1 MQYVASRWILF
12 VRGEGHDLKLKA
24 AIVQM
29 AERDKGEFDAFPF
42 PPYDIQ
48 LGLMR
53 RLYHALDQGHVGL
66 FESPTGTGKT
76 MSLIVACLTWLED
89 FREREAGAQG
99 ENTANI
105 VDGVIPGDET
115 NTAGARGD
123 AGGDG
128 QVVSE
133 PAKDSDNSGD
143 EEPDWMKSF
152 ASDLEREKRELK
164 EKARAERLEKAAR
177 KEMHLNG
184 GRGDGAIRSSKFRK
198 TGDMLGVAVEEQRR
212 RGQEIGARTVDIDD
226 GGNDD
231 DEFLLGDDDDE
242 AVAMRRRLAGYL
254 DNQSSSDDEDV
265 LLSDVE
271 EDTRKRPQV
280 FFVSRTHSQLM
291 QFVGELKK
299 TRFHPGMSL
308 VSLASRKQLCIN
320 PDVLKLGSSAMIN
333 ERCMDLQNDKVRKQ
347 ASVEDK
353 DGERG
358 KRKVK
363 KCRCPYLK
371 RNTKGEQLMK
381 DMMLSEALDIEDLAS
396 LGKKRGICPY
406 YAAREAAKE
415 SDIVLAP
422 YSSLIMSDT
431 RDSLGLDV
439 GGSVVI
445 VDEAHNLVDAI
456 NGGHSCV
463 LSVEDVARATEQIDF
478 YFQRFKTRLSGHNA
492 KTVQTLLLA
501 AKAISSKVFGGSMQ
515 SGPTVVMTTNKFL
528 FDTSL
533 DNVNMFQLGR
543 DMAENKL
550 IFKIGGYWKNRQS
563 EVAMGSAPAGAGSG
577 SLQALIE
584 FLKKLTYDNQDGR
597 IIVDPRERTVKYVML
612 NASSSFRQIV
622 DQARSVVLASGT
634 LSPLETIMPL
644 FDAKP
649 PEAIERYSCD
659 HIVDPSRLLA
669 MAVPSGPSGRAFD
682 FRHSNRSNPALV
694 ADLGRALI
702 NVCNVTPGGVV
713 VFFSSFSYCEE
724 VMKAWGRAD
733 GAKGTGGIGV
743 AGGNTV
749 LEQLR
754 RTKDVYVEPRSA
766 TDVEKVLTMYV
777 SSIEKGN
784 SPDCRKTGAVIFA
797 VVGGKLAEGINFG
810 DDMGRLVVM
819 VGLPYPNPQDPEL
832 QERMRFMDRQA
843 AEAVPPRPSPSKDYY
858 VNLCMKAVNQC
869 VGRAIRHIND
879 YAAIL
884 LLDGRYVEQTA
895 VSSRLSNWIG
905 KSLRRSRNFGEC
917 QGSLVRFFK
926 SFPRSDGL

>member
-1 MQYVASRWILF
+1 M
-12 VRGEGHDLKLKA
+12 
-24 AIVQM
+24 
-29 AERDKGEFDAFPF
+29 ERDREEFDAFPF
-42 PPYDIQ
+42 PPYPIQ

-53 RLYHALDQGHVGL
+53 RLWATLDRGHVGL

-76 MSLIVACLTWLED
+76 MSMIVGCLTWLED
-89 FREREAGAQG
+89 FRGRAGA
-99 ENTANI
+99 
-105 VDGVIPGDET
+105 DGG
-115 NTAGARGD
+115 G
-123 AGGDG
+123 GGDG
-128 QVVSE
+128 GGGVEEVHEVDAVHGSNNGNNNGNNNDSE
-133 PAKDSDNSGD
+133 EE

-152 ASDLEREKRELK
+152 ASDLEREKRALREN
-164 EKARAERLEKAAR
+164 ARAERLEKAAR
-177 KEMHLNG
+177 KERRLKESL
-184 GRGDGAIRSSKFRK
+184 RGDAVPSKFRR
-198 TGDMLGVAVEEQRR
+198 TVV
-212 RGQEIGARTVDIDD
+212 GARVGGVGGD
-226 GGNDD
+226 GGDRDGGDSGMKNTEVAREQNED

-242 AVAMRRRLAGYL
+242 GVALRRRLAGYL
-254 DNQSSSDDEDV
+254 DDASSSSDDDV
-265 LLSDVE
+265 LLSDGE
-271 EDTRKRPQV
+271 AADLESGAKPQV

-291 QFVGELKK
+291 QFVGELKR

-320 PDVLKLGSSAMIN
+320 PDVLKLGSPAMIN
-333 ERCMDLQNDKVRKQ
+333 ERCMDLQNDKVRKD
-347 ASVEDK
+347 ASVGGG
-353 DGERG
+353 DGEGEKGR
-358 KRKVK
+358 RRVK
-363 KCRCPYLK
+363 KCRCPFLK
-371 RNTKGEQLMK
+371 RNTKGEQVMK

-396 LGKKRGICPY
+396 LGRKRGICPY
-406 YAAREAAKE
+406 YAARDAAKE
-415 SDIVLAP
+415 ADVVLAP
-422 YSSLIMSDT
+422 YSSLIMADT
-431 RDSLGLDV
+431 RESLGIDV
-439 GGSVVI
+439 EGSVVI

-463 LSVEDVARATEQIDF
+463 LGAEDVARATEQIEF
-478 YFQRFKTRLSGHNA
+478 YFQRFKTRLSARNA

-501 AKAISSKVFGGSMQ
+501 AKAIASKGFEMVRGVPEDGSGG
-515 SGPTVVMTTNKFL
+515 VVTTNKFL
-528 FDTSL
+528 FDTGL

-543 DMAENKL
+543 DMSENKL
-550 IFKIGGYWKNRQS
+550 IFKIGGYWKNRSS
-563 EVAMGSAPAGAGSG
+563 EVVPGAAPGGSG

-597 IIVDPRERTVKYVML
+597 IIVDTRDRSVKYVML
-612 NASSSFRQIV
+612 NASTSFRQIV

-634 LSPLETIMPL
+634 LSPLETILPL

-649 PEAIERYSCD
+649 SEAIEQYRCD

-682 FRHSNRSNPALV
+682 FRHPNRSDPALI

-713 VFFSSFSYCEE
+713 VFFSSFNYCEE
-724 VMKAWGRAD
+724 VMRAWGWGGGTQSGND
-733 GAKGTGGIGV
+733 G
-743 AGGNTV
+743 V
-749 LEQLR
+749 LERLK
-754 RTKDVYVEPRSA
+754 RTKDVYIEPRSA
-766 TDVEKVLTMYV
+766 TDVERVLAMYAA
-777 SSIEKGN
+777 SIEKGKR
-784 SPDCRKTGAVIFA
+784 PDVRLSGAVMFA

-832 QERMRFMDRQA
+832 RERMRFMDRQA
-843 AEAVPPRPSPSKDYY
+843 AEADPPRPSPSKDYY

-905 KSLRRSRNFGEC
+905 KSLRPSRNFGAC

-926 SFPRSDGL
+926 SIPSSSMNA